1 MTTNYL
7 GSGNTIYTFDDGK
20 AIELSQEQLKELAT
34 QNKFYI
40 AMKEDSLMLIK
51 QNEKLEN
58 KLNHRDLRIDDL
70 EEDIEL
76 YKKTIYDLETKLSK
90 IRNNKRRQNEL

>member
-1 MTTNYL
+1 MTTQHL
-7 GSGNTIYTFDDGK
+7 GSGNTTYTFDDGK

-51 QNEKLEN
+51 QNEKLEEELHQ
-58 KLNHRDLRIDDL
+58 KSERIQDCED
-70 EEDIEL
+70 DIEL
-76 YKKTIYDLETKLSK
+76 YKKTIYDLETKLSET
-90 IRNNKRRQNEL
+90 RNNKRRQNEL